1 MKEDLPR
8 LQAAL
13 GGRYR
18 LSRELGHGGMA
29 TVYLAEDS
37 VTGHLVAVKVLR
49 QELTAILGATRFQR
63 EIDILTRLRHPRIV
77 PVLDFRDA
85 GGRLYYV
92 MPYISG
98 QSLRDKLVRE
108 GPLPLSE
115 VMTIASDI
123 ATAID
128 YAHENGVLHRD
139 IKPEN
144 VLLQAGR
151 ALMCDFG
158 VARAIEVAGSE
169 SVSSGGLVVGT
180 PAYMSPEQA
189 TGGEVDRRSDVYA
202 FGCVLYEVLA
212 GEPPFTGPTA
222 QAIIARQLNGSPP
235 PLATVRPDLPHA
247 MKSAVFRA
255 LDLDPGNRPASAGL
269 LVSLLSGTGPAR
281 D

>member
-1 MKEDLPR
+1 MKEDLPS

-37 VTGHLVAVKVLR
+37 DTGYLVAVKVLR
-49 QELTAILGATRFQR
+49 RELTAILGATRFQR
-63 EIDILTRLRHPRIV
+63 EIEILTRLRHPRIV
-77 PVLDFRDA
+77 PVLDSRDA

-98 QSLRDKLVRE
+98 QSLREKLVRE
-108 GPLPLSE
+108 GSLPLTE
-115 VMTIASDI
+115 VMRIASDI
-123 ATAID
+123 ATAVD
-128 YAHENGVLHRD
+128 HAHENGVLHRD
-139 IKPEN
+139 IKPAN
-144 VLLQAGR
+144 VLLEGGR

-169 SVSSGGLVVGT
+169 SFSSGGLVVGT

-189 TGGEVDRRSDVYA
+189 TGGEVDQRSDVYA

-222 QAIIARQLNGSPP
+222 QAIVARQLSGSPP
-235 PLATVRPDLPHA
+235 PLTTVRPDLPA
-247 MKSAVFRA
+247 DIQSALFRA
-255 LDLDPGNRPASAGL
+255 LEVDPANRPGSAGL
-269 LVSLLSGTGPAR
+269 LVSLLSGRGPAGG
-281 D
+281 

>member
-1 MKEDLPR
+1 MKEDLPS

-13 GGRYR
+13 GSRYR
-18 LSRELGHGGMA
+18 LSGELGHGGMA

-37 VTGHLVAVKVLR
+37 DTGHPVALKVLR
-49 QELTAILGATRFQR
+49 RELTAILGATRFQR
-63 EIDILTRLRHPRIV
+63 EIEILTRLRHPRIV
-77 PVLDFRDA
+77 PVLDSGDA
-85 GGRLYYV
+85 GDRLYYV

-98 QSLRDKLVRE
+98 QSLRDKLARE
-108 GPLPLSE
+108 GPLPLTE
-115 VMTIASDI
+115 VMTLASDI
-123 ATAID
+123 ATAVD

-144 VLLQAGR
+144 VLLEADR

-169 SVSSGGLVVGT
+169 SFSSAGLVVGT

-189 TGGEVDRRSDVYA
+189 TGGEVDPRSDVYA

-222 QAIIARQLNGSPP
+222 QAIIARQLGGSPL
-235 PLATVRPDLPHA
+235 PLATVRPDLPPGVQ
-247 MKSAVFRA
+247 SAVFRA
-255 LDLDPGNRPASAGL
+255 LAMEPGDRPGSAGL
-269 LVSLLSGTGPAR
+269 LVSLLSGAR
-281 D
+281 R

>member
-1 MKEDLPR
+1 
-8 LQAAL
+8 
-13 GGRYR
+13 
-18 LSRELGHGGMA
+18 MA

-37 VTGHLVAVKVLR
+37 DSGSSVAIKVLR
-49 QELTAILGATRFQR
+49 RELTAILGATRFQR
-63 EIDILTRLRHPRIV
+63 EIEILTRLRHPRIV
-77 PVLDFRDA
+77 PVLDSRDA

-108 GPLPLSE
+108 GPLPLTE
-115 VMTIASDI
+115 VMTLASDI
-123 ATAID
+123 ATAVD

-144 VLLQAGR
+144 VLLEAGR

-169 SVSSGGLVVGT
+169 SFSSAGLVVGT

-222 QAIIARQLNGSPP
+222 QAIIARQLGGSPRS
-235 PLATVRPDLPHA
+235 LAAVRPDLPPG
-247 MKSAVFRA
+247 MQSAVFRA
-255 LDLDPGNRPASAGL
+255 LELDPGKRPGSAGL
-269 LVSLLSGTGPAR
+269 LVSLLSGAGR
-281 D
+281 

>member
-1 MKEDLPR
+1 MKEDLPS

-13 GGRYR
+13 GSRYR
-18 LSRELGHGGMA
+18 LSGELGHGGMA

-37 VTGHLVAVKVLR
+37 DTGHPVALKVLR
-49 QELTAILGATRFQR
+49 RELTAILGATRFQR
-63 EIDILTRLRHPRIV
+63 EIEILTRLRHPRIV
-77 PVLDFRDA
+77 PVLDSGDA
-85 GGRLYYV
+85 GDRLYYV

-98 QSLRDKLVRE
+98 QSLRDKLARE
-108 GPLPLSE
+108 GPLPLTE
-115 VMTIASDI
+115 VMTLASDI
-123 ATAID
+123 ATAVD

-144 VLLQAGR
+144 VLLEAGR

-169 SVSSGGLVVGT
+169 SFSSAGLVVGT

-189 TGGEVDRRSDVYA
+189 TGGEVDPRSDVYA

-222 QAIIARQLNGSPP
+222 QAIIARQLGGSPF
-235 PLATVRPDLPHA
+235 PLATVRPDLPPGVQ
-247 MKSAVFRA
+247 SAVFRA
-255 LDLDPGNRPASAGL
+255 LAMEPGDRPGSAGL
-269 LVSLLSGTGPAR
+269 LVSLLSGAR
-281 D
+281 R

>member
-1 MKEDLPR
+1 MKEDLPS

-13 GGRYR
+13 GSRYR
-18 LSRELGHGGMA
+18 LSGELGHGGMA

-37 VTGHLVAVKVLR
+37 DTGHPVALKVLR
-49 QELTAILGATRFQR
+49 RELTAILGATRFQR
-63 EIDILTRLRHPRIV
+63 EIEILTRLRHPRIV
-77 PVLDFRDA
+77 PVLDSGDA
-85 GGRLYYV
+85 GDRLYYV

-98 QSLRDKLVRE
+98 QSLRDKLARE
-108 GPLPLSE
+108 GPLPLTE
-115 VMTIASDI
+115 VMTLASDI
-123 ATAID
+123 ATAVD

-144 VLLQAGR
+144 VLLEAGR

-169 SVSSGGLVVGT
+169 SFSSAGLVVGT

-189 TGGEVDRRSDVYA
+189 TGGEVDPRSDVYA

-222 QAIIARQLNGSPP
+222 QAIIARQLGGSPL
-235 PLATVRPDLPHA
+235 PLATVRPDLPPGVQ
-247 MKSAVFRA
+247 SAVFRA
-255 LDLDPGNRPASAGL
+255 LAMEPGDRPGSAGL
-269 LVSLLSGTGPAR
+269 LVSLLSGAR
-281 D
+281 R